1 MDQYI
6 FIHTGTCE
14 FPISLCF
21 KNIFK
26 THKELTK
33 LNTECKKKPHVGG
46 FKTRTTETSWDRGHA
61 HLGTV
66 LKHQLY
72 SGIQNTFL
80 KISSLQKFKT
90 RLAFNIQPPLKHLS
104 NFSISSWQNPSNQEK
119 KKKKDK
125 WRPQSCTESSTVLKF
140 FLQSVF

>member
-46 FKTRTTETSWDRGHA
+46 FKTRTTETS
-61 HLGTV
+61 
-66 LKHQLY
+66 
-72 SGIQNTFL
+72 
-80 KISSLQKFKT
+80 
-90 RLAFNIQPPLKHLS
+90 
-104 NFSISSWQNPSNQEK
+104 
-119 KKKKDK
+119 
-125 WRPQSCTESSTVLKF
+125 
-140 FLQSVF
+140 